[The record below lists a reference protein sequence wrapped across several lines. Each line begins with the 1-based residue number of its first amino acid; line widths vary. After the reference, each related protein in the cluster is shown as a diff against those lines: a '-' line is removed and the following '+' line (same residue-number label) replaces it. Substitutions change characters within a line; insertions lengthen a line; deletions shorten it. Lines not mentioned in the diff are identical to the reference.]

1 VKWEIEWE
9 IGEKEWEG
17 RGKEGKKGRVSRARL
32 SRVCP
37 AILRGVGGIYQ
48 LSFKLREL
56 LLPIL
61 R

>member
-1 VKWEIEWE
+1 VGYRVGDREERV
-9 IGEKEWEG
+9 GG
-17 RGKEGKKGRVSRARL
+17 RGKEGKKGGIVSRVRL

-37 AILRGVGGIYQ
+37 AILREEGGIYQ